1 MTIIGIYRDQLCVVL
16 EGARIVVEAKLS
28 KDALDD
34 LKRYEELPVFDSWE
48 QVDAAAWGGPE
59 ED

>member
-16 EGARIVVEAKLS
+16 EGARIIIKAKLS
-28 KDALDD
+28 RDDLDD
-34 LKRYEELPVFDSWE
+34 VKRDEELPVFETWE
-48 QVDAAAWGGPE
+48 QIDAAAWGGPE